1 MMSLKEPYRDRL
13 KLADRIA
20 HEGLNIDPPCTRCAR
35 MSERKAVECRRVP
48 QNKKCGNCVQS
59 GRKCEQDF
67 YPQEKWAKLDKARDK
82 VNAELVTADNELSFL
97 EREHEELLKIHERM
111 SKNQMDISRVLKK
124 HSRLRQHKKFLD
136 ERNMKMLGHDLEIL
150 EDLDKQNPPPPSS
163 PEGMDFSFSE
173 GGGSNELLD
182 PISPDFLVQLN
193 AIVDDN
199 SEVIAGNLSS
209 C

>member
-1 MMSLKEPYRDRL
+1 MFSKEPYRDRL

-20 HEGLNIDPPCTRCAR
+20 HEGLNIDPPCVRCAR
-35 MSERKAVECRRVP
+35 MSEQRTVEYRRVP

-59 GRKCEQDF
+59 GRKYEQDF
-67 YPQEKWAKLDKARDK
+67 YPQEKWAKLDKAREK
-82 VNAELVTADNELSFL
+82 VNAELATADNELSFL
-97 EREHEELLKIHERM
+97 EREHEELLKIHEKM
-111 SKNQMDISRVLKK
+111 SKSQMDISRVLKK

-150 EDLDKQNPPPPSS
+150 EDLDEQNPPPSS
-163 PEGMDFSFSE
+163 PEGMDFSSSE
-173 GGGSNELLD
+173 GVGSNELLD

-199 SEVIAGNLSS
+199 SEAIVGNLSS

>member
-1 MMSLKEPYRDRL
+1 MFSKEPYRDRL

-20 HEGLNIDPPCTRCAR
+20 HEGLNIDPPCVRCAR
-35 MSERKAVECRRVP
+35 MSERRTVECRRVP
-48 QNKKCGNCVQS
+48 QDKKCGNCVQS

-67 YPQEKWAKLDKARDK
+67 YPQEKWAKLDKAREK
-82 VNAELVTADNELSFL
+82 VNAELATADNELSFL
-97 EREHEELLKIHERM
+97 EREHEELLKIHEKM
-111 SKNQMDISRVLKK
+111 SKSQMDISRVLKK

-150 EDLDKQNPPPPSS
+150 EDLDEQNPPPSP
-163 PEGMDFSFSE
+163 PEGMDFSSSE
-173 GGGSNELLD
+173 GVGSNELLN

-199 SEVIAGNLSS
+199 SEAIVGNLSS

>member
-1 MMSLKEPYRDRL
+1 MSSKEPYRDRL

-20 HEGLNIDPPCTRCAR
+20 HEGLNINPPCVRCAR
-35 MSERKAVECRRVP
+35 MSERRAVECRRVP
-48 QNKKCGNCVQS
+48 TSKKCSNCVHS

-82 VNAELVTADNELSFL
+82 VNAELATADNELSFL
-97 EREHEELLKIHERM
+97 EREHEELLKIHEKM
-111 SKNQMDISRVLKK
+111 SKSQMDISRVLKK

-150 EDLDKQNPPPPSS
+150 EDLDEQNPPPPSP
-163 PEGMDFSFSE
+163 PEGMDFSSSE
-173 GGGSNELLD
+173 GVGSNELLD
-182 PISPDFLVQLN
+182 PISPDFWVQLS

-199 SEVIAGNLSS
+199 SEAISGNLSS